1 MAFKLPGKSVHKG
14 TDAHRAAVKATTD
27 RATSWWRGE
36 EGLIPDEL
44 QGGDKRRVVDGEFE
58 ANPDYENRT
67 ETSWLN
73 REEGLIPDELQGG
86 DKSVIRDGKVVP
98 KGQIEAEESK
108 PKAAYG
114 GDGRTWEQANKDS
127 GGDLNQTTRD
137 QKAYEKEMRA
147 KHGKGWNKR
156 DDNQWKKR
164 QNVINAAVGSKKVY
178 EVDSEVEK
186 IKDAQVV
193 RDEEI
198 VNKGETKMAEEGPKQ
213 TNEKGEKV
221 YGSAGDVTADLN
233 KSELKTTKQLQ
244 RQKVKDARK
253 EFGRR
258 SDEVKAAKATKKD
271 EIKKT
276 KKMVRTNKKDQKFTD
291 RDEALD
297 RRITKRKEKGK
308 GTTRLEKRKARNLQK
323 EKDFGESL
331 G

>member
-1 MAFKLPGKSVHKG
+1 MGFKLPGKSVQTG
-14 TDAHRAAVKATTD
+14 TDAHRSALKQIVAPQPVAGKNGLTSDDIWSGEKGTPEHKQWVKRKHRESD
-27 RATSWWRGE
+27 
-36 EGLIPDEL
+36 
-44 QGGDKRRVVDGEFE
+44 VM
-58 ANPDYENRT
+58 
-67 ETSWLN
+67 
-73 REEGLIPDELQGG
+73 REEQLSGNG
-86 DKSVIRDGKVVP
+86 
-98 KGQIEAEESK
+98 
-108 PKAAYG
+108 AAYG
-114 GDGRTWEQANKDS
+114 GDGRTWQQANKDS

-137 QKAYEKEMRA
+137 QKAYERQMKA
-147 KHGKGWNKR
+147 QNPDWNKR
-156 DDNQWKKR
+156 EDNQWKKR
-164 QNVINAAVGSKKVY
+164 QNTINAAVGSKKVY

-186 IKDAQVV
+186 IKDKQVV
-193 RDEEI
+193 RDKKI
-198 VNKGETKMAEEGPKQ
+198 VDEGETKMAEEGPKQ
-213 TNEKGEKV
+213 TNEEGEKV

-276 KKMVRTNKKDQKFTD
+276 RKMVRTNKKDQKFTD

-297 RRITKRKEKGK
+297 RRITKRKEKGR
-308 GTTRLEKRKARNLQK
+308 GTTRLEKRKATNLQK